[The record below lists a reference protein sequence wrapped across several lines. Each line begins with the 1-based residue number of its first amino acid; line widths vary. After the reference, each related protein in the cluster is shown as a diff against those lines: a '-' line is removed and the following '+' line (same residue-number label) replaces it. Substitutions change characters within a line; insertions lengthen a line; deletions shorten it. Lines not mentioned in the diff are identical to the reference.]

1 MPIDDKGGA
10 VRAVAS
16 RASNSGRRRFIAT
29 AAGGAIAGFPMI
41 ALAQPTVVLRMQ
53 GAWSAKDIFHEYA
66 LDFAKKINDM
76 AGGRLRVDMLPAGA
90 MLKPQDLQDAV
101 HRGVIDGCHAV
112 SAFWHDRNHAFSL
125 FGAAPAMGA
134 DANSFLGWMRYGGG
148 MDFYTEL
155 VHRQLNL
162 NVVPFFTGPMPAQP
176 LGWFRKPVKSPD
188 DFKGLRI
195 RSSGLAAEML
205 REMGAVPVALADQDV
220 AAAMK
225 RGDIDAAEINN
236 PSSDRGLGM
245 PDAAKTCMLRSYHQ
259 TGEVFEVLINR
270 TKFMSLPAELQ
281 AMVRH
286 AADAAS
292 ADMSWKALQR
302 YPEDYAAMRDRQ
314 GVQFQRTP
322 ASVLRAQLKAW
333 ENVVRRTASTNP
345 FFEKIWKSQQAW
357 VRRTAGWSRE
367 NAPDAAMAHEFWFG
381 GARRKPQT

>member
-1 MPIDDKGGA
+1 MQFAEKHGA
-10 VRAVAS
+10 ADHAVS
-16 RASNSGRRRFIAT
+16 RGTVAGRRRFIAG
-29 AAGGAIAGFPMI
+29 AAGGALAGFPMI
-41 ALAQPTVVLRMQ
+41 AAAQQPLVLRLH

-90 MLKPQDLQDAV
+90 VVKPQDLQDAV
-101 HRGVIDGCHAV
+101 HRGVIDGSHAV

-134 DANSFLGWMRYGGG
+134 DANSFLAWMRYGGG
-148 MDFYTEL
+148 MDLYTEM

-188 DFKGLRI
+188 DLKGLRI
-195 RSSGLAAEML
+195 RSSGLAAELL
-205 REMGAVPVALADQDV
+205 REMGAVPVALADQDA

-225 RGDIDAAEINN
+225 RGEIDAAELNN

-245 PDAAKTCMLRSYHQ
+245 PEASKTCMLRSYHQ

-270 TKFMSLPAELQ
+270 TKFMALPAELQ

-333 ENVVRRTASTNP
+333 ENVIRRTAGTNP
-345 FFEKIWKSQQAW
+345 FFEKIWKSQLAW